1 MFYLHN
7 ADCVLGD
14 QTLVVFIASCH
25 VCRTLLTPRCFVFPP
40 RLMKTPAWSQRPSK
54 VELTALTQP
63 TCQPRDSSS
72 RRHLGY
78 SGVLFTMQHSVQH
91 KKIRRERARESES
104 VRNLIHCAWL
114 VGSMAA
120 SYLREKCVDFI
131 WHSRGTS
138 PNEVWDGEWVRV
150 RMSGYMLQKK
160 QNIYIECV
168 ERHADITSVLLELSP
183 SENYFKRQQKK
194 LGCLPGENQGH
205 PQK

>member
-1 MFYLHN
+1 MVPGSGTAAGYRLDPN
-7 ADCVLGD
+7 ASSAEC
-14 QTLVVFIASCH
+14 
-25 VCRTLLTPRCFVFPP
+25 PRSVNAPFT
-40 RLMKTPAWSQRPSK
+40 RLSFRSMKTPTWSRRPSRA
-54 VELTALTQP
+54 ELTASTQP

-91 KKIRRERARESES
+91 IKKLGEKGRERAS

-120 SYLREKCVDFI
+120 SYLKEKYVDFI

-160 QNIYIECV
+160 AKHLHRMCWETCRHNFCV
-168 ERHADITSVLLELSP
+168 IGAVVLG
-183 SENYFKRQQKK
+183 K
-194 LGCLPGENQGH
+194 LLQMTRKTKIRKTPCLPRENQGH
-205 PQK
+205 

>member
-1 MFYLHN
+1 
-7 ADCVLGD
+7 
-14 QTLVVFIASCH
+14 
-25 VCRTLLTPRCFVFPP
+25 
-40 RLMKTPAWSQRPSK
+40 MKTPAWSQRPSK
-54 VELTALTQP
+54 AELTALTQP

-114 VGSMAA
+114 LGSMAA

-150 RMSGYMLQKK
+150 RMSGYMLQNSKTSTSNGWETCRHNFCVIGAVVFRKLLQMTTTTKK
-160 QNIYIECV
+160 
-168 ERHADITSVLLELSP
+168 TW
-183 SENYFKRQQKK
+183 
-194 LGCLPGENQGH
+194 CLPGDHQGH
-205 PQK
+205 PKLRNQEILKYYNSTKCRNE